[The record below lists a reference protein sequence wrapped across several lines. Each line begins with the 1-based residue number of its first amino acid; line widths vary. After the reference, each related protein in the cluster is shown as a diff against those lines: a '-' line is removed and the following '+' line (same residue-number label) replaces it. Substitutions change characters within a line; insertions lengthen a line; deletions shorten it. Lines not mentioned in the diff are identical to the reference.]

1 MPWASW
7 NPDPNVVFGVTEADA
22 GDTLADKVERLI
34 AAKLGGDV
42 DAAVE
47 LLAMATLEATSGR
60 IDVWPPDPLD
70 PETANRIYKMARRID
85 QDRSDSGGGY

>member
-1 MPWASW
+1 MPPQTSRQHE
-7 NPDPNVVFGVTEADA
+7 DRGEARTS
-22 GDTLADKVERLI
+22 GTRADEP
-34 AAKLGGDV
+34 
-42 DAAVE
+42 AAVE